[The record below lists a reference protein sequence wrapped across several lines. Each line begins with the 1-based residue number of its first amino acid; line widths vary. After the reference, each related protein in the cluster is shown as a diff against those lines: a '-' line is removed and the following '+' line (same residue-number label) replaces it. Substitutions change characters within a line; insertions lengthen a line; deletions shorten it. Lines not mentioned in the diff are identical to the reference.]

1 MGRADRASRIK
12 FYKKDSMGIITKYT
26 HHDIKGELYY
36 SHHDGCTF
44 WNQEVNVPEGKD
56 KANEGTHHH

>member
-1 MGRADRASRIK
+1 MGRAGRAKRIK

-26 HHDIKGELYY
+26 HPDIKEELYY

-44 WNQEVNVPEGKD
+44 GIK
-56 KANEGTHHH
+56 K